1 MTSLTHIQVSER
13 ARFALLAFLLFCNGL
28 ILESNEVVAT
38 TGFISTVGISRI
50 VIVWAIDMTIIIIT
64 SGIYSLFVDRTRR
77 SRFAIILYAGFA
89 FAYLALYV
97 IFTQTPIG
105 TLGYGVLLVLNDQQW
120 LLFPLIIWAL
130 ANDMFS
136 LTEAKRL
143 FPILG
148 IAAFTGGMV
157 GNALSAL
164 IARWS
169 GATFALLLFNALII
183 FISAGC
189 MALVFPRIAFHA
201 RQSRAGEKWTDAIRE
216 GVGFVREVPIYRYL
230 TVAMIMLG
238 IGLNAIEFDFLRQVS
253 NAYPDGAQLQ
263 TFYGSFKL
271 AVAIGLLT
279 IQSIVAVRLLNRLGF
294 KNIFN
299 LLPFVM
305 VSGLVMALLTPFTL
319 GVIIANYLVRVTK
332 QGLDE
337 PSLKAFQGLVPDE
350 RRGRVSAFMD
360 GYLYPSGSI
369 IGCILIGST
378 VFAVDRGVFTQ
389 DTARL
394 IYLSIAA
401 MCAGVALWSASRIR
415 IHYDASMLN
424 WRLKRRKRTS
434 SLADIQF

>member
-1 MTSLTHIQVSER
+1 MLNIQASER
-13 ARFALLAFLLFCNGL
+13 GRFALLAFLLFCNGL

-38 TGFISTVGISRI
+38 TGFISTIGISSI
-50 VIVWAIDMTIIIIT
+50 VIVWALDMSIIIIT

-89 FAYLALYV
+89 FAYLALYF
-97 IFTQTPIG
+97 IFTQTTIS
-105 TLGYGVLLVLNDQQW
+105 TLGYGALLVLNDQQW

-136 LTEAKRL
+136 MTEAKRL
-143 FPILG
+143 FPVLG

-157 GNALSAL
+157 GNALAAL

-169 GATFALLLFNALII
+169 GATYALLIFNAAII
-183 FISAGC
+183 LLSAGC
-189 MALVFPRIAFHA
+189 MALIFPRFSFHT
-201 RQSRAGEKWTDAIRE
+201 RQSRAGEKWVDAIRE
-216 GVGFVREVPIYRYL
+216 GIGFVREVPIYRYL
-230 TVAMIMLG
+230 TLSMIMLG

-253 NAYPDGAQLQ
+253 INYTDGAQLQ

-271 AVAIGLLT
+271 AVALGLLT
-279 IQSIVAVRLLNRLGF
+279 IQSVIAVRLLNKLGF
-294 KNIFN
+294 RHIFN
-299 LLPFVM
+299 LLPLAM
-305 VSGLVMALLTPFTL
+305 VSGLLIALFSPFLL
-319 GVIIANYLVRVTK
+319 GVVIANYLVRVTK

-378 VFAVDRGVFTQ
+378 LFAVDRGVFTQ
-389 DTARL
+389 DVARA

-401 MCAGVALWSASRIR
+401 LCAGVALWSASRIR

-424 WRLKRRKRTS
+424 WRLKRRKRGS